1 MTRSG
6 VRAAVRAAV
15 MGVVLAALLVPAW
28 AGTASAQGLQK
39 LTLAYS
45 VPVPGSDS
53 TFLFAG
59 KQLGFFKD
67 HGIDLEINPT
77 QGTVAATGFIVS
89 GAADIGLGGIEA
101 APGYVLQGVPIKVI
115 YVYTYRPIFMVGLFK
130 GGPIKT
136 VADLKGK
143 RIGVSTLGSGAIT
156 VLQYML
162 AEAGIGMKDV
172 TVVPIGVGP
181 SALAAI
187 KKGGEVDALAF
198 WDTMFAYLKAQ
209 GVELDHIQS
218 PKLQQAYAGLG
229 IWALD
234 KTLTSRRP
242 LVENFLRGLTKSLA
256 YSERNPAGA
265 TAAFGKLHPAIAK
278 NLALEEAVYRERLKI
293 HVLPPEAKGQYGY
306 MDRRH
311 FDSLLDV
318 LHTGGVI
325 KEKPPVE
332 KLFTTE
338 FLKAANDVDLS
349 KLPK

>member
-6 VRAAVRAAV
+6 VRAMVLV
-15 MGVVLAALLVPAW
+15 VVLAALLVPAG
-28 AGTASAQGLQK
+28 GTASAQGLQK
-39 LTLAYS
+39 LTLAYA

-59 KQLGFFKD
+59 KQLGFFSD
-67 HGIDLEINPT
+67 HGIDLEINTT
-77 QGTVAATGFIVS
+77 QGTVAATGFVVS
-89 GAADIGLGGIEA
+89 GAADLGFGGIEA
-101 APGYVLQGVPIKVI
+101 VPGYALQGVPIRVI
-115 YVYTYRPIFMVGLFK
+115 YVYTYRPIFMLGLLK

-143 RIGVSTLGSGAIT
+143 RIGVSTLGSGAVT
-156 VLQYML
+156 VLQYIL
-162 AEAGIGMKDV
+162 AEAGMSMKDV

-198 WDTMFAYLKAQ
+198 WDTMFAFLKAR
-209 GVELDHIQS
+209 GVELDVVQS

-229 IWALD
+229 IFALE
-234 KTLTSRRP
+234 KTLKERRA
-242 LVENFLRGLTKSLA
+242 LVENFLRGLTKGLA
-256 YSERNPAGA
+256 YAERNPAGA
-265 TAAFGKLHPAIAK
+265 TAAFGKLHPPIAK
-278 NLALEEAVYRERLKI
+278 NLALEEAVYRERLKL
-293 HVLPPEAKGQYGY
+293 HVLPPEAKGQFGY

-311 FDSLLDV
+311 FDALLDV
-318 LHTGGVI
+318 LHTGGII
-325 KEKPPVE
+325 KDKPPVE
-332 KLFTTE
+332 KLYTTE